1 MSFYNRVKQFFIPEV
16 QPEVQKV
23 LDKETLSNMYRISL
37 AVLVIEIFA
46 LTLFLINGTYQ
57 SEFNHHEMVSL
68 GLVLSFMA
76 VCCVGSLM
84 ARNILKKDELPHK
97 TVEIVK
103 IIFFIGFTAWAI
115 LSDFRHYRVGEQMLT
130 FFAVELVMVCFAAFK
145 PWLSV
150 VLMGGAYFALYVVLL
165 KFDGAANI
173 QPLNYFSLCFLSIF
187 GMILIYHYH
196 LGMISDR
203 IKLKDIAEKYELL
216 SLHDQLTGLRNRHAL
231 AEDEPRL
238 LNHMLCVYMIDI
250 DYFKML
256 NDRYGHQVGDQILV
270 KTSEVLKDLFPE
282 CYIYRYGGDEFLVI
296 SENSEGKLPDNAI
309 NEFTWK
315 NQRRKIRVTLC
326 CGSAEGMPASHED
339 FSELINKSDTEL
351 YKVKKA
357 SHEGNGYKRY
367 Q

>member
-1 MSFYNRVKQFFIPEV
+1 MKQFFTPEV
-16 QPEVQKV
+16 RPEVQKV
-23 LDKETLSNMYRISL
+23 LDKETLTNMYRISL
-37 AVLVIEIFA
+37 AVLFIEIIS
-46 LTLFLINGTYQ
+46 LIIFIVNAISQ
-57 SEFNHHEMVSL
+57 SELSHHDIVSL
-68 GLVLSFMA
+68 VLVLSFMV

-84 ARNILKKDELPHK
+84 ARQILKKDELHHK
-97 TVEIVK
+97 AVEIVK

-115 LSDFRHYRVGEQMLT
+115 LSDFRHYRVSEQMLT

-150 VLMGGAYFALYVVLL
+150 VLMGGAYLALYVVLM
-165 KFDGAANI
+165 KFDGAAKI

-187 GMILIYHYH
+187 GMILAYHDR
-196 LGMISDR
+196 LGMVSDR
-203 IKLKDIAEKYELL
+203 LELKDIAEKYEQL

-231 AEDEPRL
+231 TEDEPRL
-238 LNHMLCVYMIDI
+238 LNHVLCVYMIDI

-270 KTSEVLKDLFPE
+270 KTAEVLNDLFPE
-282 CYIYRYGGDEFLVI
+282 CYIYRYGGDEFLVV
-296 SENSEGKLPDNAI
+296 SENSEGILHNNAI

-315 NQRRKIRVTLC
+315 NKRRKIRVTLC
-326 CGSAEGMPASHED
+326 CGSAEGMPVSHED
-339 FSELINKSDTEL
+339 FSDLINKSDAEL

-357 SHEGNGYKRY
+357 SHEGNGYTQY